1 MLDRATIIAAIEHL
15 SEGEIDRFEEEQ
27 IKERI
32 KNIYEIP
39 DVEVEKVYRIWRG
52 QYMAQR
58 NSY

>member
-1 MLDRATIIAAIEHL
+1 MLEGVTISAAIEHL

-39 DVEVEKVYRIWRG
+39 DVEAEKVYRIWKG
-52 QYMAQR
+52 QYLAQR
-58 NSY
+58 

>member
-1 MLDRATIIAAIEHL
+1 MLEGVTISATIEHL

-39 DVEVEKVYRIWRG
+39 DVEAEKVYRIWKG
-52 QYMAQR
+52 QYLAKR
-58 NSY
+58 